1 MSQVFSG
8 KNITVL
14 MGGKSAERDIS
25 LKSGG
30 AVADALASTGAVV
43 TRLDTAVTAWH
54 HNLPIET
61 FVFNLLH
68 GVGGEDGSVQ
78 GLLDSLGVPYSGS
91 GVLGSALC
99 MDKAKTKLV
108 WRSLGLPTPGFEMI
122 DANSDLSA
130 VIDRLGPVFVKP
142 VSEGSSVGMSMAND
156 AEELEKALALAAKS
170 HVPVMAE
177 ALVTGDE
184 FTVAIV
190 NGKALPSIKITP
202 AEVFYDFDAK
212 YVSNETLFECPAP
225 LSSVES
231 AELQALALR
240 AFDASGAEIWGRV
253 DVIRGVDGWQLL
265 EVNTIPGMTEHSLVP
280 KAAAAAG
287 LSFVDLLAEIYR
299 ASLARRSASSRSN
312 ARVGAESEP
321 DVRDTSESG
330 EVPYDA

>member
-30 AVADALASTGAVV
+30 AVADALASAGAVV
-43 TRLDTAVTAWH
+43 TRLDTAVTGWH

-122 DANSDLSA
+122 DAKSNLSA
-130 VIDRLGPVFVKP
+130 VIDRLGRVFVKP
-142 VSEGSSVGMSMAND
+142 VSEGSSVGMSIAND

-170 HVPVMAE
+170 QVPVMAE

-202 AEVFYDFDAK
+202 AKVFYDFDAK

-225 LSSVES
+225 LSSLES

-299 ASLARRSASSRSN
+299 ASLARRSASLRSN
-312 ARVGAESEP
+312 AREGAESEP

>member
-30 AVADALASTGAVV
+30 AVADALASAGAEV
-43 TRLDTAVTAWH
+43 TRLDTAVTGWH

-122 DANSDLSA
+122 DASSNLSA
-130 VIDRLGPVFVKP
+130 VIDRLGRVFVKP

-170 HVPVMAE
+170 QVPVMAE

-202 AEVFYDFDAK
+202 AKVFYDFDAK

-287 LSFVDLLAEIYR
+287 LSFVDLLAKIYR
-299 ASLARRSASSRSN
+299 ASLARRSASLRSN

-321 DVRDTSESG
+321 YVLGNSESG
-330 EVPYDA
+330 EAPYDA

>member
-30 AVADALASTGAVV
+30 AVADALASAGAVV
-43 TRLDTAVTAWH
+43 TRLDTAVTGWH

-122 DANSDLSA
+122 DANSNLSA
-130 VIDRLGPVFVKP
+130 VIDRLGRVFVKP

-156 AEELEKALALAAKS
+156 AEELQKALALAAKS
-170 HVPVMAE
+170 QVPVMAE

-202 AEVFYDFDAK
+202 AKVFYDFDAK

-231 AELQALALR
+231 AELQGLALR